1 MNDFMIHGSTQGN
14 VQGGGGGLADLL
26 YLILLGVMFV
36 FPPIMILVFLFCL
49 LDDVF

>member
-14 VQGGGGGLADLL
+14 VRGSGGGLADIL

-36 FPPIMILVFLFCL
+36 CPPIMIIVFLCCL
-49 LDDVF
+49 LNDVF